1 MHHVYRTVVWQEVT
15 GRLLTVGKEVF
26 QIKRVYNYKIGVE

>member
-26 QIKRVYNYKIGVE
+26 QRGVYNYKIGIE